1 MKVRTTFLLFSLVAI
16 PLKAWSA
23 LQTMPFIA
31 PYGTP
36 KYSQLD
42 HLPYANVQAPKGG
55 ELTRAVIGNFDNLN
69 SMNGRGTAVE
79 GTNYLFDSLMSSS
92 LDEPA
97 VMYPLLAEKVSY
109 DPKNFN
115 AIIFHL
121 NPKARFSD
129 GSPVTAADVKFSF
142 DIFQTKSNFGL
153 QMYLSDLAKTEVLSK
168 YSVKMHFK
176 TRNNVE
182 MPLIVARMP
191 IYSKKDWQGKD
202 FSQTSIKPILGS
214 GPYLLEKINAGQR
227 VVYKRN
233 PKYWARD
240 LKVNQGRYNFNRV
253 GYVYYRSKDIAFTA
267 FKAGL
272 YTLHE
277 EESARQ
283 WVTAYNFPAVK
294 QGLVK
299 KYRFKHFNPIPTQS
313 FVFNTRRQ
321 PFQDIYF
328 RQALTYAYDFEWQN
342 KAMFYGQY
350 QRLQSYFSNSEL
362 EAKGLPSAA
371 EIKILKPYLAKLHPV
386 QRDGVLKNW
395 RYSASDG
402 SGYNRNNLLIAR
414 QILLK
419 NGYTYNAKGQL
430 LDRKNKP
437 IQFEFL
443 IQPSDAVRE
452 ITPFVRHLKRLG
464 IQLNI
469 RQVDTPQ
476 YYERMRTQDFDM
488 TLQTMPQS
496 LTPGKEQV
504 QLWGSASAHQV
515 GNYNYS
521 GIQNPVIDQMI
532 RQLIQAHDRKQV
544 VVQTRILD
552 RLLRA
557 GYYQIPTYG
566 KADQWYAYWNMYQK
580 PARSPQLHV
589 GLDYWW
595 SDAKQAKQVSQYL
608 GQAAKP

>member
-1 MKVRTTFLLFSLVAI
+1 M
-16 PLKAWSA
+16 
-23 LQTMPFIA
+23 
-31 PYGTP
+31 
-36 KYSQLD
+36 
-42 HLPYANVQAPKGG
+42 
-55 ELTRAVIGNFDNLN
+55 
-69 SMNGRGTAVE
+69 
-79 GTNYLFDSLMSSS
+79 
-92 LDEPA
+92 
-97 VMYPLLAEKVSY
+97 
-109 DPKNFN
+109 
-115 AIIFHL
+115 
-121 NPKARFSD
+121 
-129 GSPVTAADVKFSF
+129 
-142 DIFQTKSNFGL
+142 
-153 QMYLSDLAKTEVLSK
+153 
-168 YSVKMHFK
+168 
-176 TRNNVE
+176 
-182 MPLIVARMP
+182 
-191 IYSKKDWQGKD
+191 
-202 FSQTSIKPILGS
+202 
-214 GPYLLEKINAGQR
+214 
-227 VVYKRN
+227 
-233 PKYWARD
+233 
-240 LKVNQGRYNFNRV
+240 
-253 GYVYYRSKDIAFTA
+253 
-267 FKAGL
+267 
-272 YTLHE
+272 
-277 EESARQ
+277 
-283 WVTAYNFPAVK
+283 
-294 QGLVK
+294 
-299 KYRFKHFNPIPTQS
+299 
-313 FVFNTRRQ
+313 FNTSRQ

-419 NGYTYNAKGQL
+419 NDYRYNAKGQL

-532 RQLIQAHDRKQV
+532 QQLIQAPDRKQV

-566 KADQWYAYWNMYQK
+566 KAGQWYAYWNMYQK

-595 SDAKQAKQVSQYL
+595 SDAKQAKKVSQYL